1 MKNLDLIT
9 FDTTNC
15 EYLGVEDGIKM
26 WETKQGDLLALYLF
40 DKKPDISASLDDL
53 VELREFYRN
62 SVTKG
67 GLAVIEI
74 DTIKIDSVKVV
85 KTIFKAPQQPKGM
98 IYIASLT
105 IPFQDFSYVVKLQ
118 AEERGITGIRDNAI
132 FHKMIESGKV
142 IIKDEDDNDDIEVIG
157 WMRDPYDSTFKAQIM
172 MNLSELEEYDKLF
185 PDHPLSRARTTFPT
199 IIKTLK
205 IDDSLKKFPVFK
217 FDKKNPWWKV
227 W

>member
-1 MKNLDLIT
+1 MRNLDLIT
-9 FDTTNC
+9 FDTTNY

-40 DKKPDISASLDDL
+40 DKKPDIGASLDDL
-53 VELREFYRN
+53 LELRKFYRS
-62 SVTKG
+62 SVTKA

-74 DTIKIDSVKVV
+74 DTIEIDTVKVV
-85 KTIFKAPQQPKGM
+85 KTIFKAPQQSRGM
-98 IYIASLT
+98 VYIGSLT

-118 AEERGITGIRDNAI
+118 AEERGITGLRDTAI

-142 IIKDEDDNDDIEVIG
+142 IMKDNNDDVEVIG
-157 WMRDPYDSTFKAQIM
+157 WMQDPYDSAFKAKIM

-185 PDHPLSRARTTFPT
+185 PEHPLSRVRGIFPSVV
-199 IIKTLK
+199 KTLK
-205 IDDSLKKFPVFK
+205 IDGSLKESPVFK
-217 FDKKNPWWKV
+217 FNMKNPWWKV